1 MTRHTTL
8 TRRGTKWQTEL
19 DLTIRVIDLGTQIKQ
34 LGLEAIIYHIVS
46 IVTQVTMITI
56 DEDIMYPISCEH
68 RMHPWL
74 FGILHNGLTLAL
86 LSQSH

>member
-1 MTRHTTL
+1 M
-8 TRRGTKWQTEL
+8 
-19 DLTIRVIDLGTQIKQ
+19 QIKQ

-56 DEDIMYPISCEH
+56 YEDIMYPISCEH

-74 FGILHNGLTLAL
+74 SGILHNGLTSAP